1 MSVLHSVCRQVE
13 ERLRRD
19 HKAEL
24 ENMAADQARES
35 QEMVAQFSAA
45 QEMLK
50 DKISELQI
58 M

>member
-1 MSVLHSVCRQVE
+1 M
-13 ERLRRD
+13 RRD
-19 HKAEL
+19 HKVEL

-35 QEMVAQFSAA
+35 QEMVTQFSAA